1 VGIGCVSWID
11 LEMPKESFRK
21 KPMVFFISP
30 ANSATYDVLK
40 IQVV

>member
-1 VGIGCVSWID
+1 VGIGYVSWID

-21 KPMVFFISP
+21 KPMVFLSVP
-30 ANSATYDVLK
+30 TNSAIYDVLK